1 MSWKDRLQPASFRG
15 VAFKVDGDDLQ
26 VGRRTVLHEYP
37 GRDTPSV
44 EDMGRETREYSIS
57 AYLIGANYMAER
69 DRLIDVLEQA
79 GPGELVSPWYGR
91 MNVVVMGK
99 QRISHSKVDG
109 GMCVVSFTFVESG
122 EDDWPTATP
131 LGSSQLKGRSMSL
144 RDRAQ
149 GAFAKAFG
157 LEGLPEWM
165 SMATIEHASGVLGDV
180 ADILNSADGKMSSAL
195 RLMRGDLGELMPP
208 PSTAWIF
215 SRRLAAVLDAGNSAG
230 RTARSLLSLSS
241 RTASASQAPSARP
254 AGVWPTTAQDRQQV
268 DRLTNSVSELVRVNL
283 IASSAQAV
291 ALMPAPSQPANVPS
305 RAPAL
310 DAVDVAR
317 LPANVSPAPGL
328 GQSEA
333 AASNPSGTNP
343 EQGDTAAGGA
353 SISTMPT
360 HDELEETRQTIIAA
374 IDKESERTTDDG
386 VYQALRDLRR
396 ELVATVRQQQQH
408 ASKLV
413 TRTPS
418 ETTPALVLAAEWYD
432 DAGRADE
439 LIAKNN
445 IPHPGFVPPD
455 PLRTLA

>member
-1 MSWKDRLQPASFRG
+1 MSWTDRLQPASFRG

-26 VGRRTVLHEYP
+26 IGRRTVVHEYP

-44 EDMGRETREYSIS
+44 EDMGRETREYALS
-57 AYLIGANYMAER
+57 AYLIGPDFIAER
-69 DRLIDVLEQA
+69 DRLIEALEQV

-99 QRISHSKVDG
+99 QRISHSKQDG

-122 EDDWPTATP
+122 EDEWPTATP
-131 LGSSQLKGRSMSL
+131 LGSSLLSGRSTSL
-144 RDRAQ
+144 LDRAQ
-149 GAFAKAFG
+149 NAFAGAFG
-157 LEGLPEWM
+157 LDGLPEWM
-165 SMATIEHASGVLGDV
+165 SMATIEHASSLLGSV
-180 ADILNSADGKMSSAL
+180 ADMLNSADGKMSAAM
-195 RLMRGDLGELMPP
+195 RLMQGDLSVLMPP

-215 SRRLAAVLDAGNSAG
+215 SRRLADVLDAGKGSST
-230 RTARSLLSLSS
+230 TARSLLSLSN
-241 RTASASQAPSARP
+241 RTATASQTQSARP
-254 AGVWPTTAQDRQQV
+254 VGVWPTSAQDKQQA
-268 DRLTNSVSELVRVNL
+268 DRLTNSISELVRANL

-291 ALMPAPSQPANVPS
+291 ALMPTPSQPTTTSARP
-305 RAPAL
+305 PAL
-310 DAVDVAR
+310 DSVVVAP
-317 LPANVSPAPGL
+317 PA
-328 GQSEA
+328 EA
-333 AASNPSGTNP
+333 INT
-343 EQGDTAAGGA
+343 
-353 SISTMPT
+353 PT

-396 ELVATVRQQQQH
+396 ELVSTLRQQQQH

-418 ETTPALVLAAEWYD
+418 DTMPALVLAAEWYD

-445 IPHPGFVPPD
+445 LSHPGFVPPD
-455 PLRTLA
+455 PLRTLAS

>member
-1 MSWKDRLQPASFRG
+1 MSWTDRLQPASFRG

-26 VGRRTVLHEYP
+26 IGRRTVVHEYP

-44 EDMGRETREYSIS
+44 EDMGRETREYAIT
-57 AYLIGANYMAER
+57 AYLIGPDFIAER
-69 DRLIDVLEQA
+69 DRLIAALEQV

-99 QRISHSKVDG
+99 QRISHSKKDG
-109 GMCVVSFTFVESG
+109 RMCVVSFTFVESG
-122 EDDWPTATP
+122 EDEWPTATP
-131 LGSSQLKGRSMSL
+131 LGSSLLAGRSTSL
-144 RDRAQ
+144 LDRAQ
-149 GAFAKAFG
+149 SAFASAFG
-157 LEGLPEWM
+157 LDGLPEWM
-165 SMATIEHASGVLGDV
+165 SMATVEHASALLGDV
-180 ADILNSADGKMSSAL
+180 ADMLGSADGKMSAAM
-195 RLMRGDLGELMPP
+195 RLLQGDLGVLMPP

-215 SRRLAAVLDAGNSAG
+215 SRRLADVLDAGKGSSS
-230 RTARSLLSLSS
+230 TARSLLSLSN
-241 RTASASQAPSARP
+241 RTATASQTPSARP
-254 AGVWPTTAQDRQQV
+254 VGVWPSAAQDKRQS

-291 ALMPAPSQPANVPS
+291 ALMPPSSQPTTTPA

-310 DAVDVAR
+310 DSVVVTP
-317 LPANVSPAPGL
+317 PA
-328 GQSEA
+328 EA
-333 AASNPSGTNP
+333 I
-343 EQGDTAAGGA
+343 DT
-353 SISTMPT
+353 PT

-396 ELVATVRQQQQH
+396 ELVSTLRQQQQH

-418 ETTPALVLAAEWYD
+418 DTVPALVLAAEWYD
-432 DAGRADE
+432 DASRADE

-445 IPHPGFVPPD
+445 ISHPGFVPPD
-455 PLRTLA
+455 PLRTLAS

>member
-1 MSWKDRLQPASFRG
+1 MSWTDRLQAASFRG

-26 VGRRTVLHEYP
+26 IGRRTVIHEYP

-44 EDMGRETREYSIS
+44 EDMGRETREYAIT
-57 AYLIGANYMAER
+57 AYLIGPDFIAER
-69 DRLIDVLEQA
+69 DRLIAALEQV

-99 QRISHSKVDG
+99 QRISHSKKDG
-109 GMCVVSFTFVESG
+109 RMCVVSFTFVESG
-122 EDDWPTATP
+122 EDEWPTATP
-131 LGSSQLKGRSMSL
+131 LGSSLLAGRSTSL
-144 RDRAQ
+144 LDRAQ
-149 GAFAKAFG
+149 SAFASAFG
-157 LEGLPEWM
+157 LDGLPEWM
-165 SMATIEHASGVLGDV
+165 SMATVEHASALLGDV
-180 ADILNSADGKMSSAL
+180 ADMLGSADGKMSAAM
-195 RLMRGDLGELMPP
+195 RLIQGDIGVLMQP

-215 SRRLAAVLDAGNSAG
+215 SRRLADVLDASKSSSS
-230 RTARSLLSLSS
+230 TARALLSLSN
-241 RTASASQAPSARP
+241 RTATASQTPSARP
-254 AGVWPTTAQDRQQV
+254 VGVWPSAAQDKQQA

-291 ALMPAPSQPANVPS
+291 ALMPPPSQPTTTPA

-310 DAVDVAR
+310 DSVVVTP
-317 LPANVSPAPGL
+317 PA
-328 GQSEA
+328 E
-333 AASNPSGTNP
+333 
-343 EQGDTAAGGA
+343 EIDT
-353 SISTMPT
+353 PT

-396 ELVATVRQQQQH
+396 ELVSTLRQQQQH

-418 ETTPALVLAAEWYD
+418 DTVPALVLAAEWYD
-432 DAGRADE
+432 DASRADE

-445 IPHPGFVPPD
+445 ISHPGFVPPD
-455 PLRTLA
+455 PLRTLAS

>member
-1 MSWKDRLQPASFRG
+1 MSWTDRLQAASFRG

-26 VGRRTVLHEYP
+26 IGRRTVIHEYP

-44 EDMGRETREYSIS
+44 EDMGRETREYAIT
-57 AYLIGANYMAER
+57 AYLIGPDFIAER
-69 DRLIDVLEQA
+69 DRLIAALEQA

-99 QRISHSKVDG
+99 QRISHSKKDG
-109 GMCVVSFTFVESG
+109 RMCVVSFTFVESG
-122 EDDWPTATP
+122 EDEWPTATP
-131 LGSSQLKGRSMSL
+131 LGSSLLAGRSTSL
-144 RDRAQ
+144 LDRAQ
-149 GAFAKAFG
+149 SAFASAFG
-157 LEGLPEWM
+157 LDGLPEWM
-165 SMATIEHASGVLGDV
+165 SMATVEHASALLGDV
-180 ADILNSADGKMSSAL
+180 ADMLGSADSKMSAVM
-195 RLMRGDLGELMPP
+195 RLMQGDLGVLMPP

-215 SRRLAAVLDAGNSAG
+215 SRRLADVLDAGKGSSS
-230 RTARSLLSLSS
+230 TARSLLSLSN
-241 RTASASQAPSARP
+241 RTATASQTQSARP
-254 AGVWPTTAQDRQQV
+254 VGVWPSAAQDKQQA

-291 ALMPAPSQPANVPS
+291 ALIPPPSQPTTTPA

-310 DAVDVAR
+310 DSVVVA
-317 LPANVSPAPGL
+317 LPA
-328 GQSEA
+328 EA
-333 AASNPSGTNP
+333 T
-343 EQGDTAAGGA
+343 DT
-353 SISTMPT
+353 PT

-396 ELVATVRQQQQH
+396 ELVSTLRQQQQH

-418 ETTPALVLAAEWYD
+418 DTVPALVLAAEWYD
-432 DAGRADE
+432 DASRSDE

-445 IPHPGFVPPD
+445 LSHPGFVPPD
-455 PLRTLA
+455 PLRTLAS

>member
-1 MSWKDRLQPASFRG
+1 MSWTDRLQAASFRG

-26 VGRRTVLHEYP
+26 IGRRTVVHEYP

-44 EDMGRETREYSIS
+44 EDMGRETREYAIT
-57 AYLIGANYMAER
+57 AYLIGPDFIAER
-69 DRLIDVLEQA
+69 DRLIAALEQV

-99 QRISHSKVDG
+99 QRISHSKKDG
-109 GMCVVSFTFVESG
+109 RMCVVSFTFVESG
-122 EDDWPTATP
+122 EDEWPTATP
-131 LGSSQLKGRSMSL
+131 LGSSLLAGRSTSL
-144 RDRAQ
+144 IDRAQ
-149 GAFAKAFG
+149 SAFASAFG
-157 LEGLPEWM
+157 LDGLPEWM
-165 SMATIEHASGVLGDV
+165 SIATVEHASALLGDV
-180 ADILNSADGKMSSAL
+180 ADMLGSADGKMSAAM
-195 RLMRGDLGELMPP
+195 RLMQGDLGVLMPP

-215 SRRLAAVLDAGNSAG
+215 SRRLADVLDAGKGSSS
-230 RTARSLLSLSS
+230 TARSLLSLSN
-241 RTASASQAPSARP
+241 RTATASQTQSARP
-254 AGVWPTTAQDRQQV
+254 VGVWPSAAQDKQQA

-291 ALMPAPSQPANVPS
+291 ALMPPPSQPTTTQA

-310 DAVDVAR
+310 DGVVVIP
-317 LPANVSPAPGL
+317 PA
-328 GQSEA
+328 EA
-333 AASNPSGTNP
+333 I
-343 EQGDTAAGGA
+343 DT
-353 SISTMPT
+353 PT

-396 ELVATVRQQQQH
+396 ELVSTLRQQQQH

-418 ETTPALVLAAEWYD
+418 DTVPALVLAAEWYD
-432 DAGRADE
+432 DASRADE

-445 IPHPGFVPPD
+445 LSHPGFVPPD
-455 PLRTLA
+455 PLRTLAS

>member
-1 MSWKDRLQPASFRG
+1 MNWTDRLQAASFRG

-26 VGRRTVLHEYP
+26 IGRRTVVHEYP

-44 EDMGRETREYSIS
+44 EDMGRETREYAIT
-57 AYLIGANYMAER
+57 AYLIGPDFIAER
-69 DRLIDVLEQA
+69 DRLIAALEQV

-99 QRISHSKVDG
+99 QRISHSKKDG
-109 GMCVVSFTFVESG
+109 RMCVVSFTFVESG
-122 EDDWPTATP
+122 EDEWPTATP
-131 LGSSQLKGRSMSL
+131 LGSSLLAGRSTSL
-144 RDRAQ
+144 LDRAQ
-149 GAFAKAFG
+149 SAFASAFG
-157 LEGLPEWM
+157 LDGLPEWM
-165 SMATIEHASGVLGDV
+165 SMATIEHASNLLGDV
-180 ADILNSADGKMSSAL
+180 ADMLGSADGKMSSAM
-195 RLMRGDLGELMPP
+195 RLMHGDLGVLMPP

-215 SRRLAAVLDAGNSAG
+215 SRRLADVLDAGKGSSS
-230 RTARSLLSLSS
+230 TARSLLSLSN
-241 RTASASQAPSARP
+241 RTATASQTPSARP
-254 AGVWPTTAQDRQQV
+254 VGVWPSAAQDKQQA

-291 ALMPAPSQPANVPS
+291 ALMPPPSQPTTTPA

-310 DAVDVAR
+310 DSVVVTP
-317 LPANVSPAPGL
+317 PA
-328 GQSEA
+328 EA
-333 AASNPSGTNP
+333 I
-343 EQGDTAAGGA
+343 DT
-353 SISTMPT
+353 PT

-396 ELVATVRQQQQH
+396 ELVSTLRQQQQH

-418 ETTPALVLAAEWYD
+418 DTVPALVLAAEWYD
-432 DAGRADE
+432 DARRADE

-445 IPHPGFVPPD
+445 LSHPGFVPPD
-455 PLRTLA
+455 PLRTLAS

>member
-26 VGRRTVLHEYP
+26 IGRRTVVHEYP

-44 EDMGRETREYSIS
+44 EDMGRETREYALS
-57 AYLIGANYMAER
+57 AYLIGPDFIAER
-69 DRLIDVLEQA
+69 DRLIEALEQV

-99 QRISHSKVDG
+99 QRISHSKQDG
-109 GMCVVSFTFVESG
+109 GMCVVSFSFVESG
-122 EDDWPTATP
+122 EDEWPTATP
-131 LGSSQLKGRSMSL
+131 LGSSLLSGRSTSL
-144 RDRAQ
+144 LDRAQ
-149 GAFAKAFG
+149 NAFAGAFG
-157 LEGLPEWM
+157 LDGLPEWM
-165 SMATIEHASGVLGDV
+165 SMETIEHASSLLGSV
-180 ADILNSADGKMSSAL
+180 ADMLNSADGKMSSAL
-195 RLMRGDLGELMPP
+195 RLMQGDLSVLMPP

-215 SRRLAAVLDAGNSAG
+215 SRQLASVLDAGSSSSG
-230 RTARSLLSLSS
+230 TARSLLNLANRS
-241 RTASASQAPSARP
+241 AAASQTQAARP
-254 AGVWPTTAQDRQQV
+254 LGVWPTAAQDKQQA

-291 ALMPAPSQPANVPS
+291 ARMPPPSEPAITPV

-310 DAVDVAR
+310 DAVEVAR
-317 LPANVSPAPGL
+317 QPMQNTGATTTGNST
-328 GQSEA
+328 GQSQIA
-333 AASNPSGTNP
+333 DSSASL
-343 EQGDTAAGGA
+343 
-353 SISTMPT
+353 STSPT
-360 HDELEETRQTIIAA
+360 HDELEEARQTIIAA

-396 ELVATVRQQQQH
+396 ELVSTLRQQQQH

-418 ETTPALVLAAEWYD
+418 DTMPALVLAAEWYD

-445 IPHPGFVPPD
+445 LSHPGFVPPD
-455 PLRTLA
+455 PLRTLAS

>member
-1 MSWKDRLQPASFRG
+1 MQPASFRG
-15 VAFKVDGDDLQ
+15 VAFKVEGDDLQ
-26 VGRRTVLHEYP
+26 FGRRTVVHEYP

-44 EDMGRETREYSIS
+44 EDMGRETREYAIT
-57 AYLIGANYMAER
+57 AYLIGPDFIAER
-69 DRLIDVLEQA
+69 DRLIAALEQV

-99 QRISHSKVDG
+99 QRISHSKADG

-122 EDDWPTATP
+122 EDEWPTATP
-131 LGSSQLKGRSMSL
+131 LGSSLLAGRSTSL
-144 RDRAQ
+144 LDRAQ
-149 GAFAKAFG
+149 SAFASAFG
-157 LEGLPEWM
+157 LDGLPEWM
-165 SMATIEHASGVLGDV
+165 SMATVEHASALLGDV
-180 ADILNSADGKMSSAL
+180 ADMLGSADGKMSATM
-195 RLMRGDLGELMPP
+195 RLLQGDLGVLMPP

-215 SRRLAAVLDAGNSAG
+215 SRRLADVLDAGKGSSS
-230 RTARSLLSLSS
+230 TARSLLSLSN
-241 RTASASQAPSARP
+241 RTATASQTPSARP
-254 AGVWPTTAQDRQQV
+254 VGVWPSAAQDKQQA

-291 ALMPAPSQPANVPS
+291 ALMPPPSQPTTTPA

-310 DAVDVAR
+310 DSVVVTP
-317 LPANVSPAPGL
+317 PA
-328 GQSEA
+328 EA
-333 AASNPSGTNP
+333 I
-343 EQGDTAAGGA
+343 DT
-353 SISTMPT
+353 PT

-396 ELVATVRQQQQH
+396 ELVSTLRQQQQH

-418 ETTPALVLAAEWYD
+418 DTVPALVLAAEWYD

-445 IPHPGFVPPD
+445 IANPGFVPPE
-455 PLRTLA
+455 PLRTLAS